1 MALCLTNLAGTGPS
15 KPSLYLIEKASPA
28 DAFFYALHAGNIA
41 PDFLVTSIK
50 HILQHGFNFLL
61 STFKLFNM
69 NKTLL
74 FTLTAGIFCMSTAQ
88 AQLKRLSQQQTLGN
102 QPSLT
107 TPLNP
112 VTGWADAQHYIE
124 MDVKSRSLMS
134 VDVNTG
140 KKESY
145 TPPPK
150 SNVNVMVKDAD
161 VFIQYGKDAA
171 KRLTNDKDEEKN
183 PTLSPDGKYV
193 AFTRNNDLYAVDVTT
208 GKEIRYTNDGTDV
221 IYNGYSSW
229 VYFEEI
235 LGRATKYKAF
245 WWSPDSKHISFM
257 RFDDTKVPMFPIYG
271 STGQHGYTE
280 KTRYPKAGDENP
292 EVKIG
297 FVPAVGGAVV
307 WADFNAKDDQYFG
320 TPYWSYDGSSMMVQ
334 WLNRGQDNLKF
345 YAVNPLTG
353 AKKEIYDEK
362 QKSWVD
368 LDFDER
374 ITYLE
379 DKKHYILRSD
389 KTGWSHYYL
398 YTLGGKLLNPL
409 TSGKWQVTKL
419 VHVDEKNKV
428 VYFMARKEAS
438 TRTDFYRVSYNG
450 KNLKRLT
457 FGEYSNQ
464 VEMAPDGSKFI
475 TTYSNVATPQKR
487 TLVDNNGKIIKE
499 LGDNKSA
506 DFAAYEFGQ
515 TEMITIPTD
524 DGYNLPAV
532 ITYPTGF
539 DKSKKYPVVFSIY
552 GGPNAGTVTNTWKG
566 TAPQYWANEGV
577 IQIAVDHRASGQF
590 GKEGVALMH
599 RSLGKWEMKD
609 YMTAGRWLKA
619 QPWVD
624 GKKLLITGHSYG
636 GYMTCMALTYG
647 SDVFDFGY
655 AGAPVTSWELYDSHY
670 TERFMDTPQENPE
683 GYKSA
688 SVLTY
693 VDQYKGLLRVMH
705 GDMDDNVHMQ
715 NTIQFIDKLQN
726 ANKHFELMIYPG
738 GRHGWG
744 GVKTPHDRAERYR
757 FYYENLLNKP
767 MPASLAN

>member
-1 MALCLTNLAGTGPS
+1 
-15 KPSLYLIEKASPA
+15 
-28 DAFFYALHAGNIA
+28 
-41 PDFLVTSIK
+41 
-50 HILQHGFNFLL
+50 
-61 STFKLFNM
+61 M

-183 PTLSPDGKYV
+183 PTLSPDGRYV

-475 TTYSNVATPQKR
+475 TTYSNVSTPQKR
-487 TLVDNNGKIIKE
+487 TLVDNSGKIIKE
-499 LGDNKSA
+499 LGDSKSA
-506 DFAAYEFGQ
+506 DFATYEFGQ

-532 ITYPTGF
+532 ITYPTAF

-744 GVKTPHDRAERYR
+744 GVKTPHDRAERFR